1 MMISQQLLQTI
12 ELSKQC
18 METSDLSEIENEKS
32 LISQREYANQLKT
45 IYKEV
50 LYYLDSKKAFLDP
63 HLSLIKFS
71 SMICTNTTFL
81 SKAIN
86 KYFEC
91 NFKTL
96 INNYRVEYSKKLLID
111 NNSTFSIKEIA
122 QKCGFLSISA
132 YYASFKKIT
141 QLSPLQYKI
150 IKLYTAYPHAE
161 QELISE

>member
-1 MMISQQLLQTI
+1 MIGT
-12 ELSKQC
+12 
-18 METSDLSEIENEKS
+18 N
-32 LISQREYANQLKT
+32 T
-45 IYKEV
+45 IY
-50 LYYLDSKKAFLDP
+50 
-63 HLSLIKFS
+63 LSQ
-71 SMICTNTTFL
+71 
-81 SKAIN
+81 AIN
-86 KYFEC
+86 NYFEC